1 MVLGENIWSH
11 FGQWWAVSIWLV
23 IYGIFLLLVP
33 FYKKSQI
40 KPAGAYAAFVV
51 AFAIEMFGVPF
62 SMYAI
67 GWLFG
72 IWLPEGILWGH
83 TLGQYIGLWGM
94 HVGIIA
100 MLAGAALV
108 ISGWKQIHKEYWSKE
123 EGQGKLVRTGI
134 YKYIRH
140 PQYIGFFL
148 ITLGMMLEW
157 ATLPLIILYAL
168 LLVLYYRLA
177 KREEKDM
184 EKEFG
189 NEYSEYR
196 KNTKMF
202 IPYVV

>member
-1 MVLGENIWSH
+1 MIIGEDVWSH
-11 FGQWWAVSIWLV
+11 FGQWWAVLIWIA
-23 IYGIFLLLVP
+23 IYGLFLLFVP

-72 IWLPEGILWGH
+72 IWLPEGIFWGH

-94 HVGIIA
+94 YIGIAA
-100 MLAGAALV
+100 MLAGVALV

-123 EGQGKLVRTGI
+123 QGQGKLVQTGI
-134 YKYIRH
+134 YRYIRH
-140 PQYIGFFL
+140 PQYIGFFM

-157 ATLPLIILYAL
+157 ATIPLIILYVL
-168 LLVLYYRLA
+168 LLALYYRLA
-177 KREEKDM
+177 RREEDDM

-189 NEYSEYR
+189 QEYIEYKR
-196 KNTKMF
+196 KTKMF

>member
-1 MVLGENIWSH
+1 MIIGEDVWSH
-11 FGQWWAVSIWLV
+11 FGQWWAVIIWIA
-23 IYGIFLLLVP
+23 IYGLFLLFVP

-94 HVGIIA
+94 YIGIAA
-100 MLAGAALV
+100 MLVGAALV

-123 EGQGKLVRTGI
+123 AGQGKLVQTGI
-134 YKYIRH
+134 YRYIRH

-157 ATLPLIILYAL
+157 ATIPLIILYVL
-168 LLVLYYRLA
+168 LLALYYRLA
-177 KREEKDM
+177 RREEDDM

-189 NEYSEYR
+189 QEYVEYKR
-196 KNTKMF
+196 KTKMF
-202 IPYVV
+202 VPYVV